1 MASEPNKKM
10 EELLK
15 AYAQQRREKAG
26 APFELHSV
34 SRRLLLDEA
43 ARIAEP
49 PQRIEPARLQRWRRF
64 LPRLAFAGAVAILAA
79 GLVWILIPGK
89 SQKMQLAQT
98 APTPVPAAAPT
109 HDRQAPLEA
118 VMNQDAPSAKKKET
132 LAARSET
139 LSPAFKVPAP
149 ANNRAPSQP
158 GVQVQPD
165 TTSSQRQLYVMQD
178 AARPAVSLDLKNE
191 AERAPAASAGAS
203 QELRLAG
210 GGGNEASRLREE
222 AKVQLETRVNV
233 PAPARPAA
241 PAAAPVSG
249 LTGAFGGAA
258 STPPGG
264 KGAVA
269 EIPAAEKGLTP
280 PRWRSQQATPAPAA
294 AGGVLNVFELERAGS
309 RVRIIDADGSIYAG
323 ELVAG
328 PEAARIGQRFL
339 PAEPQSSRR
348 LTGPLLKQ
356 QPILE
361 KARGGAVSHPAAEY
375 AAFRATGTNRTLNL
389 PVVIEAVFVPMA
401 GHGAVNAPAD
411 KLAAPSS
418 SPAPGA
424 SFAQPA
430 SPAGLKPAEQ
440 TSWSSMAATTKIQGT
455 VRIGH
460 TNQMTLDARPEER

>member
-1 MASEPNKKM
+1 M

-43 ARIAEP
+43 ARIAGP
-49 PQRIEPARLQRWRRF
+49 PQPIKNSRLQRWRRF
-64 LPRLAFAGAVAILAA
+64 LPRLAFAGAVAVLAA

-89 SQKMQLAQT
+89 SQKMQLSQT
-98 APTPVPAAAPT
+98 APTPAQPPMPAAAPT

-118 VMNQDAPSAKKKET
+118 VMNRNASSAKKKET
-132 LAARSET
+132 LAARPET
-139 LSPAFKVPAP
+139 LNMASKAAAP
-149 ANNRAPSQP
+149 GNAPAPSQP
-158 GVQVQPD
+158 EVQAQPD
-165 TTSSQRQLYVMQD
+165 TTSSQRQLYVVQD

-191 AERAPAASAGAS
+191 AERTPAASAGAN

-210 GGGNEASRLREE
+210 GGGGNEASQLREE
-222 AKVQLETRVNV
+222 AKARLDTRVNA

-241 PAAAPVSG
+241 PAAVPVSG
-249 LTGAFGGAA
+249 LAGAFGEAA

-264 KGAVA
+264 GGAAA
-269 EIPAAEKGLTP
+269 EIPATEKGLTP
-280 PRWRSQQATPAPAA
+280 PRWRSQQAA
-294 AGGVLNVFELERAGS
+294 AGRVLNVFELERAGS
-309 RVRIIDADGSIYAG
+309 RVRIIDADGSVYAG

-361 KARGGAVSHPAAEY
+361 KARGGAASHPAAEY

-389 PVVIEAVFVPMA
+389 PVVIEAVFVTMA
-401 GHGAVNAPAD
+401 GNGAVNAPAD

-430 SPAGLKPAEQ
+430 NPAGLKPAEQ

-455 VRIGH
+455 VRIGR
-460 TNQMTLDARPEER
+460 TNQMALDARPEER